1 MAAMARNA
9 RVRVT
14 DGAPEPALN
23 EKTVWIGKQPDEAE
37 AKPAKSKTA

>member
-1 MAAMARNA
+1 MPDMARST

-14 DGAPEPALN
+14 DGAPEPELN

-37 AKPAKSKTA
+37 AKPAKSKQS